1 MSLSDKDKQIWQE
14 FTRSVQPLKADKHVP
29 VSCVPAQV
37 HITHDHMPRH
47 TLDLHGMTLA
57 QAYQAVQ
64 HHVQQGVHAYAYV
77 TIITGKSGIMQ
88 GELPDWVRNM
98 QGIRMC
104 EPINGGGA
112 FRISFKKTRQQHR

>member
-1 MSLSDKDKQIWQE
+1 MDQQLWCQ
-14 FTRSVQPLKADKHVP
+14 FTQDVQPLKKTGVVP
-29 VSCVPAQV
+29 VSMTKS
-37 HITHDHMPRH
+37 ITHAKPHPHVHH

-104 EPINGGGA
+104 ESINGGGA
-112 FRISFKKTRQQHR
+112 FRISFKKTRHKKK